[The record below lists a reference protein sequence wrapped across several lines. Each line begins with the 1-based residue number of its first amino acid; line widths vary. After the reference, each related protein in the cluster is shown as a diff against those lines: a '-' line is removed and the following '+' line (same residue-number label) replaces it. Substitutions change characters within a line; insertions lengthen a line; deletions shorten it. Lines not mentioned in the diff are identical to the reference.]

1 MVFFFQAEDGIR
13 DHCVTGVQTCALP
26 ISIPETF
33 VGVFAFLR
41 LSAGPVLPGPLT
53 SHRPPLHRPGGV
65 VAAGMAGNAIHRR
78 GRQRRRGQRRGE
90 PGRKERRVELRADLH
105 LHTRERESFI
115 TYDARELIDGAE
127 HAGFQVLSIT
137 NHDTVTFSA
146 DLEAYARERGILLIP
161 GVEATIEGKHVLL
174 YRSEERRVG
183 KE

>member
-1 MVFFFQAEDGIR
+1 MLNGSSPKRAESYGR
-13 DHCVTGVQTCALP
+13 VGCSSPPSPRGSPRTTSRRASSTGSWGPLP
-26 ISIPETF
+26 WHPSPRERLRSAKPHSRPPPASSRSLATRPNPCSGAIPETF

-105 LHTRERESFI
+105 LHTRERERFI
-115 TYDARELIDGAE
+115 AYDARDLID
-127 HAGFQVLSIT
+127 
-137 NHDTVTFSA
+137 
-146 DLEAYARERGILLIP
+146 
-161 GVEATIEGKHVLL
+161 
-174 YRSEERRVG
+174 
-183 KE
+183 